1 MRFGG
6 SIVSKVIAFIAITSC
21 ATSCSIYDG
30 GGGEGV
36 LIKVGDSATIVERQV
51 ILVAVDPSSAKVTI
65 GSSRKIHELT
75 LGHFEPVD
83 FSRGLVL
90 HDSNPDRQTAR
101 ITGFRITRTLNPY
114 QPF

>member
-6 SIVSKVIAFIAITSC
+6 SIVSKAIAFIAITSG
-21 ATSCSIYDG
+21 ASSCSIYDG

-36 LIKVGDSATIVERQV
+36 LIKVGESAAIVERQV
-51 ILVAVDPSSAKVTI
+51 TLVAVDPSFAKVRI
-65 GSSRKIHELT
+65 DSSCKIHELT

-90 HDSNPDRQTAR
+90 HESNPGRQTAR